1 MSTSERCSKVLC
13 FLYLMVSHTASSRA
27 LASTILCLITP
38 SHLRDSNTW
47 PTIWFRPTSMH
58 PRVSS
63 AVFLRPSGSKRPSVE
78 RPAWMRMPL
87 KRRLKSGPPRSKGS
101 HCLNFGLHVM
111 TTAYRPS
118 GMAKGFKLWAF
129 VGDRSTASF
138 DTVVFSSRAVGSSV
152 SQR

>member
-27 LASTILCLITP
+27 FASTILCLITP

-63 AVFLRPSGSKRPSVE
+63 AVL
-78 RPAWMRMPL
+78 PAWMRMPL